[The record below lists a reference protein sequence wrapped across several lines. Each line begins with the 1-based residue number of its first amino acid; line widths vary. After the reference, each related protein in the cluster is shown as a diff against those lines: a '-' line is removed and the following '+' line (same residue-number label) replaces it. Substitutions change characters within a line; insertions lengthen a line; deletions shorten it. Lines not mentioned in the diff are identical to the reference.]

1 MALTINTNTASL
13 SVQNSLSLASDA
25 VNTTMSRLS
34 SGLRINSAKDDAA
47 GMQIASRMTTQIRGM
62 TVAIRNAG
70 NAVSI
75 AQTVEGA
82 MDKSA
87 SQLQRMRE
95 LTIQAQNGNN
105 GPKERVALNS
115 EFAQNLAELT
125 RASKSVTFGAD
136 LNLMDGSA
144 GTLTFQVGANA
155 GENEKISLS
164 LMDDF
169 SAEAMFA
176 AAKNVAGVPEDATTT
191 GSKAI
196 TAGEYTPFKIDGSGS
211 RKTTGDEV
219 LEAAKKTTQEAL
231 DVLKQELAAL
241 PMPAPPVATPPG
253 GTAPPPDPNAAAYDA
268 KKAEVAVA
276 EDAYDVADKALKA
289 DLATKKPLIDKAISD
304 NLDSTL
310 RAIDAALQKINSAR
324 ADVGAKQNRFISTIS
339 NLTNMVQNAKAAR
352 GQIQD
357 VDYAADTA
365 ELTKQQILQQA
376 STAILAQANQL
387 PAAILKLL
395 Q

>member
-1 MALTINTNTASL
+1 MALTINTNVASL
-13 SVQNSLSLASDA
+13 SVQNSLSISSDA

-47 GMQIASRMTTQIRGM
+47 GMQIASRLTTQIRGM

-105 GPKERVALNS
+105 GPKERVALDS

-164 LMDDF
+164 LNENF
-169 SAEAMFA
+169 STESLFA
-176 AAKNVAGVPEDATTT
+176 ANKNVAGAPEDATTT
-191 GSKAI
+191 GSIAI
-196 TAGEYTPFKIDGSGS
+196 TAGEYTTLKIDGSGS
-211 RKTTGDEV
+211 RKTTGDDV
-219 LEAAKKTTQEAL
+219 LEAAAKDTKAAVELLQT
-231 DVLKQELAAL
+231 ELAAL
-241 PMPAPPVATPPG
+241 PAPAPVVVTPPG
-253 GTAPPPDPNAAAYDA
+253 GTAPPIDPNAAAYDA
-268 KKAEVAVA
+268 KKAEIVIAQEA
-276 EDAYDVADKALKA
+276 SDLADTALKA
-289 DLATKKPLIDKAISD
+289 DLKAKKPLIDKAISE

-310 RAIDAALQKINSAR
+310 RAIDTALQKINSAR
-324 ADVGAKQNRFISTIS
+324 ADLGAKQNRFISTIS
-339 NLTNMVQNAKAAR
+339 NLTNMVQNATAAR

>member
-13 SVQNSLSLASDA
+13 SVQNSLSQSSDS

-47 GMQIASRMTTQIRGM
+47 GMQIASRLTTQIRGM

-70 NAVSI
+70 NAISI
-75 AQTVEGA
+75 AQTAEGA

-95 LTIQAQNGNN
+95 LTIQSQNGNN
-105 GPKERVALNS
+105 GPKERIALNA
-115 EFAQNLAELT
+115 EFKQNLEELT
-125 RASKSVTFGAD
+125 RASKSVTFGGD
-136 LNLMDGSA
+136 LNVMDGSA

-155 GENEKISLS
+155 GSNEKISLS
-164 LMDDF
+164 LSDDF
-169 SAEAMFA
+169 SSESLFV
-176 AAKNVAGVPEDATTT
+176 AAKNVAGVQEDATTT
-191 GSKAI
+191 GSKGI
-196 TAGEYTPFKIDGSGS
+196 VAGEYTAFSIDGKGS
-211 RKTTGDEV
+211 RKTTGDDV
-219 LEAAKKTTQEAL
+219 LEAAVADKTKAL
-231 DVLKQELAAL
+231 DLLREELAAL
-241 PMPAPPVATPPG
+241 PIPPAPAVTPPG
-253 GTAPPPDPNAAAYDA
+253 GTPPAPDPAAAAYEA
-268 KKAEVAVA
+268 KLAEVAA
-276 EDAYDVADKALKA
+276 AQEEKNVADAALKV
-289 DLATKKPLIDKAISD
+289 DLDKKKPLIDKAISD

-310 RAIDAALQKINSAR
+310 KAIDAALQKINSAR
-324 ADVGAKQNRFISTIS
+324 AELGAKQNRLTSTIS
-339 NLTNMVQNAKAAR
+339 NLTNMVHNATFSR

-357 VDYAADTA
+357 VDYAAETA